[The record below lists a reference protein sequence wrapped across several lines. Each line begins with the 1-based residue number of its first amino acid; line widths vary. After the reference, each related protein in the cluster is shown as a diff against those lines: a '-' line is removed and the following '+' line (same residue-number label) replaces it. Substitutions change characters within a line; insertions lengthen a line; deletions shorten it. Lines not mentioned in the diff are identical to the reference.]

1 MGASARREGPSRA
14 KGSEGSGPRSG
25 GAGPGP
31 TGPHASSSW
40 RGPLAAPRPPLRTAE
55 KQAVWVAST
64 APKSL

>member
-1 MGASARREGPSRA
+1 MRRFRQTRGPVPC
-14 KGSEGSGPRSG
+14 KGERGVWSPLR